1 MKKIY
6 VMYKD
11 ELISKIEYDYPQNK
25 VTVENYIDEPVL
37 LPFGINTSPTIED
50 LEYYL
55 ESRCFPRDR
64 VNCKELLKLLDVQ
77 CYDPMAIVRKTHGVQ
92 NEDYCWLKFGDDDR
106 TVYED
111 VRFRD

>member
-64 VNCKELLKLLDVQ
+64 VNCK
-77 CYDPMAIVRKTHGVQ
+77 
-92 NEDYCWLKFGDDDR
+92 
-106 TVYED
+106 
-111 VRFRD
+111 